1 MAIFIITAL
10 LTALNHQQKISS
22 FNYNVILETMKGY
35 DIERQ
40 INLLDELSE
49 KAEVIIIT
57 PINHPNVINKINE
70 LTDKV
75 KNYYTKF

>member
-1 MAIFIITAL
+1 
-10 LTALNHQQKISS
+10 
-22 FNYNVILETMKGY
+22 MKGY

-40 INLLDELSE
+40 INLLDQLSE

-70 LTDKV
+70 LTDKG
-75 KNYYTKF
+75 KKLLH